1 MALRGPVQS
10 RLAESLTP
18 NSLESSL
25 TRQTL
30 SSPPALRRPDLAE
43 RPTPGLSANEFL
55 KSGLRLVPIWVTLLG
70 SHMCFH
76 GIPTRAV
83 FPLVDHVLPS
93 LWCSLSHLRDI
104 HVQWG
109 PMGYF
114 IWVMSLN
121 LLWEEV
127 TPQCA
132 SSKRKGMLSQCYS
145 SPTVWVAL
153 GTAVVDLLCVER
165 GPIVCL
171 IGRVRRPTQAAGRG
185 SSCGALVRIPIR
197 RSSDLEWLEC
207 YIRNISVTYVTLV
220 PWRRER
226 KHHVPSPQ
234 LLYHRWATG
243 SPAQLLSE
251 CMN

>member
-10 RLAESLTP
+10 RLAASLTP

-30 SSPPALRRPDLAE
+30 SSPPALQRPDLAE

-132 SSKRKGMLSQCYS
+132 SSKRYS

-153 GTAVVDLLCVER
+153 GTAVVDLLCVEP

-171 IGRVRRPTQAAGRG
+171 IGRIRRPTQAAE
-185 SSCGALVRIPIR
+185 GAAPVALWSESQFVGHPTW
-197 RSSDLEWLEC
+197 SDRL
-207 YIRNISVTYVTLV
+207 IGNISVTYVTLV

-226 KHHVPSPQ
+226 KRHVPSPQ
-234 LLYHRWATG
+234 LLYHRWAAG
-243 SPAQLLSE
+243 SPAQLLNE